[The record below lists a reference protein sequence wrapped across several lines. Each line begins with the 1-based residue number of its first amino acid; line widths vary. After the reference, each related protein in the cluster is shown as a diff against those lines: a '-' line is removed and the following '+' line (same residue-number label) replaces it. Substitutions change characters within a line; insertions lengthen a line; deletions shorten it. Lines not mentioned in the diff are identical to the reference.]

1 MWIVPLL
8 VVVAGAALLAVLASR
23 VTRELPPTE
32 QSLRLFGRKVRPA
45 LLRVRDE
52 TARTQARRPH

>member
-8 VVVAGAALLAVLASR
+8 VVVAGAALLVVVAGR
-23 VTRELPPTE
+23 VARELRPTE
-32 QSLRLFGRKVRPA
+32 HTLRLFGRTVRPA

-52 TARTQARRPH
+52 TVRTHNRDAR

>member
-8 VVVAGAALLAVLASR
+8 VVVAGAVLLAVLAGR
-23 VTRELPPTE
+23 VAREQRPTE
-32 QSLRLFGRKVRPA
+32 QTLRLFGRTVRPA

-52 TARTQARRPH
+52 TDRTQTRGRR